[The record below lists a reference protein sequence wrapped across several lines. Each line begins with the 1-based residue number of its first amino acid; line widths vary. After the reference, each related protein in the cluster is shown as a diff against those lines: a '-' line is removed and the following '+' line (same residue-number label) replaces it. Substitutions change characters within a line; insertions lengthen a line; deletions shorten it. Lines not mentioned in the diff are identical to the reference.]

1 MTTINVD
8 QEAAT
13 RDAVYLSNG
22 DSRAWILRKDIFIE
36 DSEKEDGKFISVTI
50 PKSLA
55 IEKGLI

>member
-22 DSRAWILRKDIFIE
+22 DTRAWILKSDIK

-55 IEKGLI
+55 IEKGFI